1 MINIDSSSSLTDD
14 LIAKFN
20 SLFALKL
27 LGGRQEYYF
36 SSEAKPNGSILF

>member
-1 MINIDSSSSLTDD
+1 MINIDSSSSVTDD

-27 LGGRQEYYF
+27 LGGQEYYF
-36 SSEAKPNGSILF
+36 SSEAKHNGSILL